1 MLSTPRVGNVGPLRA
16 VEGGADEWMT
26 PEPFRPPGR
35 ATRSVAMARG
45 PPSIPEEGSELATT
59 DAFFDQNNL
68 DWQDVASCNDYDN
81 ILFFGEEGE
90 SEIDKQAREAHAKSI
105 CQRCPVRE
113 PCLEFAME
121 TNQKYGIW
129 GGLTDKER
137 ASLKRRRARARRAS

>member
-1 MLSTPRVGNVGPLRA
+1 MSLEKRSA
-16 VEGGADEWMT
+16 
-26 PEPFRPPGR
+26 PGHE
-35 ATRSVAMARG
+35 A
-45 PPSIPEEGSELATT
+45 EEGMALSFSEA
-59 DAFFDQNNL
+59 AEQL
-68 DWQDVASCNDYDN
+68 DWQDLAACRDYDN

-90 SEIDKQAREAHAKSI
+90 SELEKQAREARAKTV
-105 CQRCPVRE
+105 CQRCPVAE